1 MRPVLGWGMFGL
13 VALAGCSPD
22 VTASRHP
29 SAVAFEERPDWS
41 TALPELLPGIR
52 TCLANAGAAAA
63 GVTKAW
69 PITAGLTGVRVLR
82 TDGSRYDCIATD
94 DGRGV
99 ILTEPVRSLSHLE
112 GESDPLYTPSAA
124 EPTHAACVE
133 TNPADGDGGTGWLS
147 YDDCSRPRAVKP
159 SAEVDPPR
167 QALPRRGAT

>member
-1 MRPVLGWGMFGL
+1 MGTQTGAIG
-13 VALAGCSPD
+13 ADTGSSPD
-22 VTASRHP
+22 TAGSQGHL
-29 SAVAFEERPDWS
+29 
-41 TALPELLPGIR
+41 TGY
-52 TCLANAGAAAA
+52 G
-63 GVTKAW
+63 TKAYRSYVLNALLLVY
-69 PITAGLTGVRVLR
+69 ILNFLDRGLLG
-82 TDGSRYDCIATD
+82 
-94 DGRGV
+94 
-99 ILTEPVRSLSHLE
+99 ILAEPVRSLSHLE